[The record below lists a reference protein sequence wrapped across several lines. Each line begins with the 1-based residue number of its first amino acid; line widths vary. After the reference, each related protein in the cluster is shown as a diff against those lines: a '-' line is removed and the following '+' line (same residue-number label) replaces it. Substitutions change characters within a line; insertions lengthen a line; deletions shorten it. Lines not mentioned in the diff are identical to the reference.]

1 MLSHMLLVDKKKCYH
16 TCYSCFLLIKKKKK
30 KNFNVKFVWIF
41 FFFHFL
47 NRLISHGSE
56 AKNISH
62 AINLKQKFIGE
73 KYDVFTL

>member
-1 MLSHMLLVDKKKCYH
+1 MLSHMLHMLSFNKE
-16 TCYSCFLLIKKKKK
+16 
-30 KNFNVKFVWIF
+30 KNNFKVKFLWIF